1 MGIQM
6 RDIEYLL
13 KLTCD
18 MWGILWVTWGMG
30 DFIDMGQSFF
40 IILTW
45 DIVTPI
51 WLGRDREYLN
61 LRFS

>member
-51 WLGRDREYLN
+51 WL
-61 LRFS
+61 